1 MKQITLMAAA
11 AGLAV
16 AFAGVAVAGPVKSP
30 IERYVTEQTSLA
42 MQIDTAT
49 EACTRVVLPNR
60 MRPPFKRD
68 ADCAAEPSFVKAP
81 ENGQKAETA
90 LSR

>member
-11 AGLAV
+11 TGLAV
-16 AFAGVAVAGPVKSP
+16 AVAGAAVAAPAKNPV
-30 IERYVTEQTSLA
+30 ERYVIDQPSAAAQLNAGTS
-42 MQIDTAT
+42 
-49 EACTRVVLPNR
+49 ACQRVVLPNR

-68 ADCAAEPSFVKAP
+68 AECAAEPSFVKAKD
-81 ENGQKAETA
+81 NGKKVETA

>member
-1 MKQITLMAAA
+1 MKQITLMATA

-16 AFAGVAVAGPVKSP
+16 AFTGVAVAGPVKSP
-30 IERYVTEQTSLA
+30 IERYVTEQASQ
-42 MQIDTAT
+42 MPQMNSAT
-49 EACTRVVLPNR
+49 EGCARVVLPNR

-68 ADCAAEPSFVKAP
+68 AECAAEPSFVRAP
-81 ENGQKAETA
+81 ETGQKAETA